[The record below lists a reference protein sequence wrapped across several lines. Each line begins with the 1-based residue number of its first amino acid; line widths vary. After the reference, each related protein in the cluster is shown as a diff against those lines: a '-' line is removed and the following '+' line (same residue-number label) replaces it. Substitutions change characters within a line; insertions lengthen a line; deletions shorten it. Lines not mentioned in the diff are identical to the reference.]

1 MTRRD
6 ATIDGRNAT
15 ADLIEYVAASETFPT
30 LSRPKCSF
38 PIYQTLFIFSIVFRI
53 SLLVFQVKR
62 TFAVCVFPLSSPTTL
77 YHHPLSFRIF
87 IFFFFC
93 FSFRGKYT
101 GWQSA
106 GEENA
111 NRWSILSTSTLVR
124 IRPSSSEIPR
134 LGPRILYIRSIGH
147 IFYLR
152 VIPRHLRF
160 IFTARTVDSRRKL
173 L

>member
-15 ADLIEYVAASETFPT
+15 VDLIEYVATSETFAT

-38 PIYQTLFIFSIVFRI
+38 PICQTLFIFGIIFRI

-77 YHHPLSFRIF
+77 YHRPLSLRIFIF
-87 IFFFFC
+87 IFFFK
-93 FSFRGKYT
+93 GKCT
-101 GWQSA
+101 AWQSA
-106 GEENA
+106 GEGNA
-111 NRWSILSTSTLVR
+111 NRRSILSTSTLVR
-124 IRPSSSEIPR
+124 IRSSSSEIPR
-134 LGPRILYIRSIGH
+134 LGPCILSIWSISYIFH
-147 IFYLR
+147 LR
-152 VIPRHLRF
+152 VVPRHLRF

>member
-1 MTRRD
+1 MDGMRR
-6 ATIDGRNAT
+6 
-15 ADLIEYVAASETFPT
+15 LI
-30 LSRPKCSF
+30 LSN
-38 PIYQTLFIFSIVFRI
+38 TWL
-53 SLLVFQVKR
+53 QVKR
-62 TFAVCVFPLSSPTTL
+62 FQRFRVLSAPFQFTKLSLYLASFFEYLSWYSKWNGLSPSVFSPYRVPLPFTTIRYPFKFL
-77 YHHPLSFRIF
+77 
-87 IFFFFC
+87 FFFF